1 MPIHRWTEL
10 GREGPIRTAEE
21 RRMVRKETC
30 PRCKGN
36 RWVKVTPPAPGKDE
50 QHAKCPECGGQG
62 FKIRMVH

>member
-1 MPIHRWTEL
+1 
-10 GREGPIRTAEE
+10 
-21 RRMVRKETC
+21 MVRKETC